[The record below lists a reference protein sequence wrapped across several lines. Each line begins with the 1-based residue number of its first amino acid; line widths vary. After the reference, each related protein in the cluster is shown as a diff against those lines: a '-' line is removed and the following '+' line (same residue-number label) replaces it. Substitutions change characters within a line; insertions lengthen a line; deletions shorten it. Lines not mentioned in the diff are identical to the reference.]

1 MNEVNSELSEKKTN
15 WLQRLKDESWEAELL
30 VSAVAIYAILQSFS
44 MLDWLIIQFLDYLNP
59 SQYEIGYFVDVFGF
73 LAVGVL
79 AAMFAIHFAFRA
91 YWIGL
96 VGLNSVFPDYSLE
109 DSAYSPIYTKKLLGI
124 LPKLTTSISKV
135 DELCS
140 VIFSAAFGL
149 MLLYGYV
156 TIITILYLIL
166 FNVLEGLLPEN
177 LTWILWIPLL
187 LFGLIF
193 ILGFLIS
200 IPANIKKF
208 RENETVQ
215 NLYFLFSKWTSYVF
229 YGPLHKSILQI
240 TMIFGSNFKRK
251 KGLVKMILLML
262 SIGVGF
268 ASMKLVNSDYRYL
281 LNYDRKQ
288 DTTTMQLSFY
298 RENNLNNRFLL
309 NPEINNAVITKSPLS
324 IFIPILE
331 HEVRILR
338 EECKL
343 QSMFTMEDKDGTLR
357 AKKNKAY
364 LDCYAQSHLLFL
376 NGVAVKTDFLK
387 TTHPHTGQFG
397 IVAYLDV
404 SGLQKGNN
412 SVKVRKNLTSENT
425 KEWKIPFYYSP
436 NQ

>member
-1 MNEVNSELSEKKTN
+1 
-15 WLQRLKDESWEAELL
+15 
-30 VSAVAIYAILQSFS
+30 
-44 MLDWLIIQFLDYLNP
+44 
-59 SQYEIGYFVDVFGF
+59 
-73 LAVGVL
+73 
-79 AAMFAIHFAFRA
+79 
-91 YWIGL
+91 
-96 VGLNSVFPDYSLE
+96 
-109 DSAYSPIYTKKLLGI
+109 
-124 LPKLTTSISKV
+124 
-135 DELCS
+135 
-140 VIFSAAFGL
+140 
-149 MLLYGYV
+149 
-156 TIITILYLIL
+156 
-166 FNVLEGLLPEN
+166 
-177 LTWILWIPLL
+177 
-187 LFGLIF
+187 
-193 ILGFLIS
+193 
-200 IPANIKKF
+200 
-208 RENETVQ
+208 
-215 NLYFLFSKWTSYVF
+215 
-229 YGPLHKSILQI
+229 
-240 TMIFGSNFKRK
+240 
-251 KGLVKMILLML
+251 MILLML

-376 NGVAVKTDFLK
+376 NGVAVGTDFLK